1 MIIEFLLKF
10 FGGGVGQAI
19 GNGVS
24 NTVAIA
30 ALAPAAYWF
39 VNHKEETFV
48 TITYS
53 DAAALG
59 LVLFFVVKIV
69 QYTNPQK
76 S

>member
-1 MIIEFLLKF
+1 MIELLLKF

-39 VNHKEETFV
+39 VNHKDEVFLTV
-48 TITYS
+48 SYS
-53 DAAALG
+53 DIAAFGML
-59 LVLFFVVKIV
+59 LFFVIKIV
-69 QYTNPQK
+69 QYTNPRK
-76 S
+76 E

>member
-1 MIIEFLLKF
+1 MIELLLKF

-39 VNHKEETFV
+39 TGHKDDVFMTV
-48 TITYS
+48 DYS
-53 DAAALG
+53 DLAVFGA
-59 LVLFFVVKIV
+59 VLFFVLKIV
-69 QYTNPQK
+69 QYTNPRK
-76 S
+76 D